1 MYQSYVDKAYYT
13 TVFKGS
19 IPDIDQNK
27 YLNKAS
33 RHVDTLTYNRLIG
46 CRLTAFQDDIIKDVV
61 CQLAEFEYENK
72 TVLDSIVTTY
82 AINGISMTFGD
93 SWNVKV
99 MNGVAIPT
107 ELYNLLS
114 QTGFTCRSCGL

>member
-1 MYQSYVDKAYYT
+1 
-13 TVFKGS
+13 
-19 IPDIDQNK
+19 
-27 YLNKAS
+27 
-33 RHVDTLTYNRLIG
+33 LIG

-82 AINGISMTFGD
+82 AINGVSMTFGD